1 LIHAVISFV
10 NNYIKAPDMVKV
22 IKNKRRVPESM
33 PSFFKGRKPK
43 KNHQPDA
50 ENQAAD
56 HSEDHLQD
64 SLSDNLDI
72 IRQKTGNS
80 SDVVVRQLKMGE
92 NSDINTALVYVE
104 GIVDNRSIQEFLLQ
118 SMMKDEHKEKLNE
131 HDALEMISEY
141 MMTIGK
147 VTSFD
152 TWDDLFSSLMAGDTL
167 ILVDGIAKALS
178 ACTKGGEKRS
188 ISESTTQMVVRG
200 PKGAFTESIGTNTA
214 MIRRIIKTPDLWMES
229 LKVGRVTKTDV
240 TLMYIHGIA
249 NDKVVEE
256 VRQRINRIDIDS
268 ILESGYIEQMIE
280 DQTMTP
286 FPTIFNTERPDV
298 VAGNLFEGRIA
309 IFVDGTPF
317 VLIAPALF
325 IQFFQSAEDYYARF
339 DIATSIR
346 LLRILMFTISL
357 IAPATFVAVTTFH
370 QEMVPTTLIVA
381 IAAQRE
387 AVPFPAFVEALL
399 MEITFEILREAG
411 IRLPKAIGSAV
422 SIVGA
427 LVIGQAAVQASI
439 VSPAMVIIV
448 SITAI
453 ASFATPSFDMAI
465 SARLIRFM
473 FMIGAATFG
482 FYGIILIL
490 LMMVV
495 HLCSLRSFGVPY
507 MAPFAPFIPVNN
519 GDTFIRLPW
528 WSLRQ
533 RPRLLSANTVREGKN
548 QRPNPPTSRAMV
560 SRDLKE
566 GENNES

>member
-1 LIHAVISFV
+1 
-10 NNYIKAPDMVKV
+10 MVKV

-43 KNHQPDA
+43 KNHQSNA
-50 ENQAAD
+50 ESQAAD
-56 HSEDHLQD
+56 HSAEHIQD
-64 SLSDNLDI
+64 SLSVNLDI

-80 SDVVVRQLKMGE
+80 SDLVVRHLKMGRD
-92 NSDINTALVYVE
+92 SDIKTAIVYIE
-104 GIVDNRSIQEFLLQ
+104 GIVDNRTIQEFLLQ
-118 SMMKDEHKEKLNE
+118 TMMKDDDKEQLNE
-131 HDALEMISEY
+131 HDALERISED
-141 MMTIGK
+141 MMTVGN
-147 VTSFD
+147 VLSLN
-152 TWDDLFSSLMAGDTL
+152 TWEDLFSSLMAGDTL
-167 ILVDGIAKALS
+167 ILIDGISKALS
-178 ACTKGGEKRS
+178 ACTRGGEKRS
-188 ISESTTQMVVRG
+188 ISESNTQMVVRG
-200 PKGAFTESIGTNTA
+200 PKGAFTESIDTNTA
-214 MIRRIIKTPDLWMES
+214 MVRRIIKTPDLWMES

-249 NDKVVEE
+249 NEKVIEE
-256 VRQRINRIDIDS
+256 VRQRINKIDIDS
-268 ILESGYIEQMIE
+268 ILESGYIEQLIE
-280 DQTMTP
+280 DQTLSP

-298 VAGNLFEGRIA
+298 VAGNLIEGRIA

-317 VLIAPALF
+317 VLIAPAVF

-346 LLRILMFTISL
+346 LLRVLMFMISL
-357 IAPATFVAVTTFH
+357 IAPASFVAVTTFH

-465 SARLIRFM
+465 SARLIRFL
-473 FMIGAATFG
+473 FMVGAATFG

-490 LMMVV
+490 LMVVV

-519 GDTFIRLPW
+519 GDTFVRLPW

-533 RPRLLSANTVREGKN
+533 RPRLISANTVREGKN
-548 QRPNPPTSRAMV
+548 SRPEPPASHAMV
-560 SRDLKE
+560 NRDFKE
-566 GENNES
+566 GDNNEA

>member
-1 LIHAVISFV
+1 
-10 NNYIKAPDMVKV
+10 
-22 IKNKRRVPESM
+22 M

-43 KNHQPDA
+43 KNQQSDP
-50 ENQAAD
+50 ENQASD
-56 HSEDHLQD
+56 TSEEQIQD
-64 SLSDNLDI
+64 SLSDILATI
-72 IRQKTGNS
+72 KQKTGNS
-80 SDVVVRQLKMGE
+80 SDVVVRQLKMGKDSE
-92 NSDINTALVYVE
+92 LKTAIVYVE
-104 GIVDNRSIQEFLLQ
+104 GIVDNQSIQEFLLQ
-118 SMMKDEHKEKLNE
+118 SMMKDNHKEKLNQN
-131 HDALEMISEY
+131 DALELISED
-141 MMTIGK
+141 MMTVGNVSSI
-147 VTSFD
+147 T
-152 TWDDLFSSLMAGDTL
+152 TWDELFSSLMSGDTL
-167 ILVDGIAKALS
+167 VMVDGIAKALS
-178 ACTKGGEKRS
+178 ACTKGGETRS

-200 PKGAFTESIGTNTA
+200 PKGAFTESIGTNTS

-229 LKVGRVTKTDV
+229 MKVGRVTKTDV

-249 NDKVVEE
+249 NEKVVEE
-256 VRQRINRIDIDS
+256 IRQRVNKIDIDS
-268 ILESGYIEQMIE
+268 ILESGYIEQLIE

-317 VLIAPALF
+317 VLIAPAVF

-387 AVPFPAFVEALL
+387 SVPFPAFVEALL

-465 SARLIRFM
+465 SARLIRFL

-482 FYGIILIL
+482 FYGIILIF

-495 HLCSLRSFGVPY
+495 HLCGLRSFGVPY

-519 GDTFIRLPW
+519 KDTFIRLPW
-528 WSLRQ
+528 WTLRQ
-533 RPRLLSANTVREGKN
+533 RPRLISANTMRE
-548 QRPNPPTSRAMV
+548 RPKQGPKPPASRTMV
-560 SRDLKE
+560 NRDGKE
-566 GENNES
+566 GDNRES